1 MKDELSRLQA
11 GAAALGL
18 ALDDELALRLIDYLD
33 ELYRWNR
40 VQRLTAIPREQ
51 AVEAQ
56 LLDSLALVDCLSGC
70 RDIVDLGSGAGLPG
84 VPLAVVLPG
93 VRVTLVEKRRKRAG
107 FLEQVIRCCQLTDCS
122 VINEDV
128 ESPGVRDRR
137 FDAVV
142 SRAFQ
147 APHRFMETG
156 AGLLRERGRLLVMA
170 GGAAAQPDP
179 GQSGLQL
186 ERQRDYDL
194 GQAGGRR
201 LFVYRLNDDGQG

>member
-1 MKDELSRLQA
+1 MKGELSRLQA
-11 GAAALGL
+11 GAASLGL

-40 VQRLTAIPREQ
+40 VQRLTAIPREH

-70 RDIVDLGSGAGLPG
+70 SDIVDLGSGAGLPG
-84 VPLAVVLPG
+84 VPLAVVMPG

-107 FLEQVIRCCQLTDCS
+107 FLEQVVRCCELTDCS

-128 ESPGVRDRR
+128 ESPEVRDRC

-156 AGLLRERGRLLVMA
+156 AGLLRDGGRLLVMA
-170 GGAAAQPDP
+170 GGTAAQPDP
-179 GQSGLQL
+179 GHGGLQF
-186 ERQRDYDL
+186 ERQKDYDL
-194 GQAGGRR
+194 GWAGGRR
-201 LFVYRLNDDGQG
+201 LFVYRLHDDSQG

>member
-18 ALDDELALRLIDYLD
+18 ALDDEIALRLIDYLD

-107 FLEQVIRCCQLTDCS
+107 FLEQVIGQ
-122 VINEDV
+122 IGG
-128 ESPGVRDRR
+128 ESFAPVAARIIDIHRVPPPIMQDLVRI
-137 FDAVV
+137 
-142 SRAFQ
+142 
-147 APHRFMETG
+147 G
-156 AGLLRERGRLLVMA
+156 
-170 GGAAAQPDP
+170 
-179 GQSGLQL
+179 
-186 ERQRDYDL
+186 
-194 GQAGGRR
+194 
-201 LFVYRLNDDGQG
+201 